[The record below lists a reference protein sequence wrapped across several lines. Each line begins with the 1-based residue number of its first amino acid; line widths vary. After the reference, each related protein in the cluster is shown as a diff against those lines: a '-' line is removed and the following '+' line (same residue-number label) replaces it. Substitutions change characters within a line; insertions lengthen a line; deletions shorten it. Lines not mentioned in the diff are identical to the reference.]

1 MVTRDD
7 VARQAGVSP
16 STVSYVINNGPRS
29 VSQATKDKVLQVIQE
44 LGYRP
49 NAVARNLR
57 RQRTSSLGLII
68 PDIINPYFAQVAQG
82 IEAVAFE
89 RDFTVMF
96 CHTKYS
102 LEQELK
108 YVDHLYVERAA
119 GVLWVPATANPE
131 PAQRLLAYD
140 LPTVVMDR
148 AMEGFMFP
156 AVVADNY
163 RGGYLATEHL
173 LSLGHRRI
181 GCIARPVRLTHSQER
196 VHGYQDALKKY
207 GIPFDERLVAA
218 GGYRLENGYEAA
230 HYLLDLDSPPTAIF
244 SYNDIMAIGAIR
256 ALRERGLQVP
266 EDFSVIG
273 YDDIP
278 DAAYTCPALTTVRQA
293 KFEMGLK
300 GIELLLKIMA
310 GEIVSPQTEVRVD
323 VELIVRES
331 TAPLPLA
338 SNHLSGRMT

>member
-29 VSQATKDKVLQVIQE
+29 VSEATKEKVFQAIQD

-57 RQRTSSLGLII
+57 RQKTSTLGLII

-89 RDFTVMF
+89 RDYTVVF
-96 CHTKYS
+96 CHTKYN

-108 YVDHLYVERAA
+108 YLDHLYEERAA
-119 GVLWVPATANPE
+119 GVLWVPATGEIE
-131 PAQRLLAYD
+131 PAQRLLDYG
-140 LPTVVMDR
+140 LPTVLIDR
-148 AMEGFMFP
+148 VLDGIELP

-163 RGGYLATEHL
+163 RGGYIATEHL

-181 GCIARPVRLTHSQER
+181 GCIARPVRLSHSRER
-196 VHGYQDALKKY
+196 IRGYQAALKDA
-207 GIPFDERLVAA
+207 GIDFDERLMAP
-218 GGYRLENGYEAA
+218 GGYRLENGYEAIQ
-230 HYLLDLDSPPTAIF
+230 YLLSLDEPPTAVF
-244 SYNDIMAIGAIR
+244 TYNDIMAIGAIR
-256 ALRERGLQVP
+256 ALRERGLNVP
-266 EDFSVIG
+266 QDFSVVG

-278 DAAYTCPALTTVRQA
+278 NAAYTCPALTTVRQA
-293 KFEMGLK
+293 KYDMGAK
-300 GIELLLKIMA
+300 GIELLLKIMD
-310 GEIVSPQTEVRVD
+310 GEVVDPQTKERVD
-323 VELIVRES
+323 VELVVRES
-331 TAPLPLA
+331 TGPAQK
-338 SNHLSGRMT
+338 

>member
-29 VSQATKDKVLQVIQE
+29 VSQATKDRVFQAIQE

-89 RDFTVMF
+89 RDFTVVF

-108 YVDHLYVERAA
+108 YLDHLYEERAA
-119 GVLWVPATANPE
+119 GVLWVPATGDVA
-131 PAQRLLAYD
+131 PAQRLLEYG

-148 AMEGFMFP
+148 VLDGIELP

-181 GCIARPVRLTHSQER
+181 GCIARPVRLSHSQER
-196 VHGYQDALKKY
+196 VAGYQAALEDA
-207 GIPFDERLVAA
+207 GVQPDERLVAA
-218 GGYRLENGYEAA
+218 GGYRLENGYEAIQ
-230 HYLLDLDSPPTAIF
+230 YLLNLDDPPTAVF
-244 SYNDIMAIGAIR
+244 TYNDIMAIGAIR
-256 ALRERGLQVP
+256 ALKERGLDVP
-266 EDFSVIG
+266 HDFSVVG

-293 KFEMGLK
+293 KFDMGAK
-300 GIELLLKIMA
+300 GIELLFKIMD
-310 GEIVSPQTEVRVD
+310 GEDVNPKTEERVA
-323 VELIVRES
+323 VELVVRE
-331 TAPLPLA
+331 TTGPAP
-338 SNHLSGRMT
+338 N

>member
-7 VARQAGVSP
+7 VAKQAGVSP

-29 VSQATKDKVLQVIQE
+29 VSEATKQKVLQTIQD

-89 RDFTVMF
+89 RDYTVVF

-102 LEQELK
+102 IEQELK
-108 YVDHLYVERAA
+108 YLDHLYEERAA
-119 GVLWVPATANPE
+119 GVLWVPATGEIE
-131 PAQRLLAYD
+131 PAQRLMDYG
-140 LPTVVMDR
+140 LPTVLIDR
-148 AMEGFMFP
+148 VLDGIEFP

-163 RGGYLATEHL
+163 RGGYIATEHL

-181 GCIARPVRLTHSQER
+181 GCIARPVLLSHSRER
-196 VHGYQDALKKY
+196 VRGYQSALEEA
-207 GIPFDERLVAA
+207 GIAFDERLVAA
-218 GGYRLENGYEAA
+218 GGYRLENGYEAIQS
-230 HYLLDLDSPPTAIF
+230 LLSLDDPPTAVF
-244 SYNDIMAIGAIR
+244 TYNDIMAIGAIR
-256 ALRERGLQVP
+256 ALRERGMDVP
-266 EDFSVIG
+266 QDFSVVG
-273 YDDIP
+273 FDDIP

-293 KFEMGLK
+293 KYEMGAK
-300 GIELLLKIMA
+300 GIELLLKIVD
-310 GEIVSPQTEVRVD
+310 GEIADPQAKEHVD
-323 VELIVRES
+323 VELVIRES
-331 TAPLPLA
+331 TGPAPK
-338 SNHLSGRMT
+338 

>member
-29 VSQATKDKVLQVIQE
+29 VSDSTKEKVQKAIDD

-89 RDFTVMF
+89 RDFTVVF

-102 LEQELK
+102 LDQELK
-108 YVDHLYVERAA
+108 YLDHLYDERAA
-119 GVLWVPATANPE
+119 GVLWVPATGEFE
-131 PAQRLLAYD
+131 PAQRLLDYG
-140 LPTVVMDR
+140 LPVVLMDR
-148 AMEGFMFP
+148 VLEGIHIP

-163 RGGYLATEHL
+163 RGGYIATEHL

-181 GCIARPVRLTHSQER
+181 GCIARPVRLSHSRER
-196 VHGYQDALKKY
+196 VQGYQAALTDA
-207 GIPFDERLVAA
+207 GIEFDERLVAA
-218 GGYRLENGYEAA
+218 GGFRLENGYEAIQ
-230 HYLLDLDSPPTAIF
+230 YLLDLDDPPTAVF
-244 SYNDIMAIGAIR
+244 TYNDIMAIGAIR
-256 ALRERGLQVP
+256 ALKERGFDVP
-266 EDFSVIG
+266 RDFSVVG

-293 KFEMGLK
+293 KYEMGAK
-300 GIELLLKIMA
+300 GIELLIKIMD
-310 GEIVSPQTEVRVD
+310 GEDVDPRTEERVD
-323 VELIVRES
+323 VELIVRE
-331 TAPLPLA
+331 TTGP
-338 SNHLSGRMT
+338 LSG